1 MHDLAV
7 TLREA
12 QLYAHN
18 AHNIARGPSFF
29 SDHEFFSDAYAAY
42 EKAYDHVVER
52 MIGLGHQV
60 DLPAITKT
68 AGKEAGA
75 YSFDGMTNEACFR
88 VLLQHEAEIQKLVK
102 KYVPNVDDGTQNLLQ
117 GLADESLDRSYL
129 MQRRVA

>member
-18 AHNIARGPSFF
+18 AHNVAHGPTFF
-29 SDHEFFSDAYAAY
+29 SDHKFFGKAYAAY
-42 EKAYDHVVER
+42 EGAYDRVVER
-52 MIGLGHQV
+52 MIGLGYQV
-60 DLPAITKT
+60 DLPAMTKS

-75 YSFDGMTNEACFR
+75 YSFENMTNEACFR
-88 VLLQHEAEIQKLVK
+88 VLLQHEGEIQKLVK

-117 GLADESLDRSYL
+117 GIADESLDRCYL
-129 MQRRVA
+129 IQRRLA